1 MNAASTSTT
10 STLLSLAAF
19 ILACVVPLAP
29 SPVRSGDET
38 VRTAIREIVA
48 AAEHPESKRR
58 RFPDYGGS
66 MERLYAPLDYAPAW
80 FDNGAPRRQADEIV
94 AALRTADRHGL
105 DPGDYDAAWLEQRL
119 HSHRASP
126 FAGRE
131 LAELDTALSLALL
144 RYLSDVHLGRVM
156 PEQVHFHLDL
166 AARQY
171 DLPALVREA
180 VAADR
185 LGQLIAEAPPRVP
198 MYRRLGEALAR
209 YRALAAD
216 ATLAPVP
223 VVKKLEPG
231 MPYAGLEPLGRLLVA
246 VGDLSPDVP
255 PPTRYEGELVEA
267 VKRFQAR
274 HGLDADGIIGR
285 NTLAQLN
292 TPMSRRL
299 RQVELAMERMRW
311 LPPVAADRLLA
322 VNIPEFKLRALDL
335 RGGAARVVL
344 RMNVIVGKALD
355 TQTPVFDE
363 DMRYIEFN
371 PYWNVPP
378 SIARG
383 EIVPKLRRDPGYLAR
398 EEMEFVGTEN
408 NVSSVVSE
416 ANLDAVLRG
425 ELRIR
430 QRPGPKNALGDIK
443 FVFPNNM
450 NIYLHHTATPRL
462 FQRGRRDFS
471 HGCIRVEEPV
481 ALASF
486 VLADQP
492 EWTEERI
499 REAMAG
505 DTPRTVRLAQP
516 IPVLVF
522 YTTVIAE
529 DDGRVL
535 FLPDIYGHDGT
546 LERALQPRDRIG
558 R

>member
-1 MNAASTSTT
+1 
-10 STLLSLAAF
+10 
-19 ILACVVPLAP
+19 
-29 SPVRSGDET
+29 
-38 VRTAIREIVA
+38 VA
-48 AAEHPESKRR
+48 GA
-58 RFPDYGGS
+58 
-66 MERLYAPLDYAPAW
+66 
-80 FDNGAPRRQADEIV
+80 APR
-94 AALRTADRHGL
+94 
-105 DPGDYDAAWLEQRL
+105 
-119 HSHRASP
+119 SHRASP
-126 FAGRE
+126 FTGEE
-131 LAELDTALSLALL
+131 LAELDTALSLALF
-144 RYLSDVHLGRVM
+144 RYLSDVRLGRVK

-166 AARQY
+166 AARTY
-171 DLPALVREA
+171 DLPTLVGEA
-180 VAADR
+180 AAADR
-185 LGQLIAEAPPRVP
+185 LPQLIAEAPPRLP
-198 MYRRLGEALAR
+198 MYRRLQEALAR
-209 YRALAAD
+209 YRALVAD
-216 ATLAPVP
+216 ATLEPLP

-231 MPYAGLEPLGRLLVA
+231 MPYASLAELRRRLVA
-246 VGDLSPDVP
+246 VGDLAPAAP
-255 PPTRYEGELVEA
+255 LPARYEGELVEA
-267 VKRFQAR
+267 TKRFQAR

-285 NTLAQLN
+285 HTFAQLN
-292 TPMSRRL
+292 TPMSGRV
-299 RQVELAMERMRW
+299 RQIELAMERMRW

-322 VNIPEFKLRALDL
+322 VNIPEFRLRAFDL
-335 RGGAARVVL
+335 RGGAAQTVL

-398 EEMEFVGTEN
+398 EQMDFVGGEDH
-408 NVSSVVSE
+408 VSTDVSE
-416 ANLDAVLRG
+416 ANLAAVARG

-430 QRPGPKNALGDIK
+430 QRPGQKNALGDIK

-492 EWTEERI
+492 EWTVERI

-505 DTPRTVRLAQP
+505 ETPRTVWLAHP

-522 YTTVIAE
+522 YTTVIVE
-529 DDGRVL
+529 EGGRVL
-535 FLPDIYGHDGT
+535 FLPDIYGHDRT
-546 LERALQPRDRIG
+546 LDRALRARSPRYQ
-558 R
+558 